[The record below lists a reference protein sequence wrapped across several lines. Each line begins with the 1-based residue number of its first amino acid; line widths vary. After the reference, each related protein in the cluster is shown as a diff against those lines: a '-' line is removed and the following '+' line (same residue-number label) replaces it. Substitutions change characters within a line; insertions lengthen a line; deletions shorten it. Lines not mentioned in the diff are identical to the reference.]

1 MRRTYYRIVLTVV
14 LAGFLA
20 GKTVIFPAYGIVSD
34 GDMSELSTGEG
45 GKEDASLSLGGEGSR
60 GEAPENSD
68 GENGEGEAPPSP
80 DGENGEG
87 EAPPPPAEE
96 DGEGETP
103 PPPDGEDGE
112 GETPP
117 PPDEE
122 NGEGETPPPPAEEN
136 GEGETPPSPD
146 REDVEGEN
154 PEHPDSGQTGH
165 NQEELEN
172 PGDIRQPEIQLQMIE
187 IPLDEEAQCSTVEE
201 LLTLLETG
209 EEICLTGDIL
219 VAGSADL
226 NIAPEDEAVVN
237 MNGYSIIVS
246 DKGNLFVDGPIRFQG
261 AAGDKALFQI
271 SGKTTFKNG
280 AGVWAEGDGAVSVEI
295 SGTKNGKYALQTD
308 NAYIGVS
315 GDNSIALKW
324 TGKGDCSL
332 QYAHIEA
339 EGENS
344 VGIKA
349 DT

>member
-1 MRRTYYRIVLTVV
+1 MEKRMPLYRW
-14 LAGFLA
+14 AEKEA
-20 GKTVIFPAYGIVSD
+20 
-34 GDMSELSTGEG
+34 G
-45 GKEDASLSLGGEGSR
+45 GKRRKIRMEKTEREKPRHPRTEKTEREKPRRLRPKKTEREKPRRLRTEKTER
-60 GEAPENSD
+60 ET
-68 GENGEGEAPPSP
+68 
-80 DGENGEG
+80 
-87 EAPPPPAEE
+87 PPPPDEE
-96 DGEGETP
+96 NGEGETP
-103 PPPDGEDGE
+103 PPPDEEDGE
-112 GETPP
+112 GENPP
-117 PPDEE
+117 PSDEE

-324 TGKGDCSL
+324 TGKGGL
-332 QYAHIEA
+332 QPAVCPY
-339 EGENS
+339 
-344 VGIKA
+344 
-349 DT
+349 